1 MLRRASL
8 SVVASFLLL
17 GCGGGGSDSNDTVE
31 NASVNAGSD
40 LSIEEKSDFT
50 LSALGSPSGGTFTWQ
65 VIDGPNME
73 GFPQEG
79 QELKLTAPDVKADTS
94 ATLKVEYLA
103 PNGVLVS
110 DTVTIAIGSR
120 NQLPIPLIEKTAP
133 DKDVLQYKD
142 EVTLSAEASTDPDE
156 NGKIIE

>member
-73 GFPQEG
+73 GFP
-79 QELKLTAPDVKADTS
+79 
-94 ATLKVEYLA
+94 
-103 PNGVLVS
+103 PNR
-110 DTVTIAIGSR
+110 TRYT
-120 NQLPIPLIEKTAP
+120 
-133 DKDVLQYKD
+133 
-142 EVTLSAEASTDPDE
+142 
-156 NGKIIE
+156 